1 MTINYCGE
9 NLMPG
14 KEAQEALQLIERGDF
29 RCREY
34 VMDMEQK
41 NIYEEFL
48 AEVADDKKGAA
59 APPRKVPRLV
69 AVLREEEQLERSKL
83 SRDSRP

>member
-48 AEVADDKKGAA
+48 AEVADDKK
-59 APPRKVPRLV
+59 VQQRL
-69 AVLREEEQLERSKL
+69 LERSQGSWQYFAKK
-83 SRDSRP
+83 SN

>member
-1 MTINYCGE
+1 
-9 NLMPG
+9 MPG

-48 AEVADDKKGAA
+48 AEVADDN
-59 APPRKVPRLV
+59 KVQQRL
-69 AVLREEEQLERSKL
+69 LERSQG
-83 SRDSRP
+83 SW

>member
-1 MTINYCGE
+1 
-9 NLMPG
+9 MPG

-48 AEVADDKKGAA
+48 AEVADDKK
-59 APPRKVPRLV
+59 VQQRL
-69 AVLREEEQLERSKL
+69 LEKSQGSWQYFAKK
-83 SRDSRP
+83 SF